1 MHLVLESK
9 GESNNT
15 GGLMAN
21 RWFERILT
29 VIFVVLI
36 CLIFGAV
43 ISGQVLGFFRIYEPL
58 LVIVSALVST
68 VVSLFFFFHM
78 GGLNFLN
85 SFFNTS
91 EKPLRKN
98 EFLTAALYFGG
109 IILFVLVFFIPL
121 VLWPYSPVNDTL
133 TWDAG
138 LYHFPKAI
146 EMYKSGSAWD
156 LSIAYGDYPF
166 GYESLL
172 GLALCLTNSEAL
184 FGSVHAVIA
193 LFLLLSLW
201 LLANRYTKISSA
213 VLFFLCN
220 LLLLSGLL
228 NIDSNIWW
236 IFKYLVFTIGKND
249 LFLGA
254 CTLALLLFAPIG
266 IPPNRHKMFVP
277 GAVMISMITIST
289 KPNGVIIVGFV
300 WLVILIEWLI
310 NSRSKQDTRFP
321 LQTLTISMLII
332 APGLLWMARN
342 LIAVKAI
349 FSSDYA
355 TLQSRS
361 IAGNLTNPYF
371 YNHIEAAVIFLLAI
385 FVTAVV
391 MLFWRKRMSWTLAA
405 TYLILMISFSIGGPT
420 AFTGSTQAPAQISW
434 RFGVNLLAYA
444 FLLLL
449 VFFDP
454 IIDWIYERILSHL
467 FLQAACIALVITIC
481 GLVIWQEHGNLK
493 YNPNGEHTLQDQF
506 HKNVGAQGYFS
517 AYDYVRKNI
526 RDSIIYV
533 ENGLPYYVYGPS
545 FSNSVSRQESADYLV
560 VFQTNW
566 GSSDYD
572 VLGYSD
578 LYETQ
583 DWNSSWVLVYQD
595 SQGRVYQQAD

>member
-1 MHLVLESK
+1 
-9 GESNNT
+9 
-15 GGLMAN
+15 MAQ
-21 RWFERILT
+21 RWFERSLTIL
-29 VIFVVLI
+29 FVVLI

-43 ISGQVLGFFRIYEPL
+43 ISGQILGFFRIYKPL
-58 LVIVSALVST
+58 PVIAST
-68 VVSLFFFFHM
+68 VVCTVISLFLFFRM
-78 GGLNFLN
+78 GGFKFLN

-91 EKPLRKN
+91 DKPLRNN
-98 EFLTAALYFGG
+98 EFLTTALYIGG
-109 IILFVLVFFIPL
+109 ITLFVLVIFIPL
-121 VLWPYSPVNDTL
+121 VLWPFSPVNDTL

-172 GLALCLTNSEAL
+172 GFALCLTNSEAL

-193 LFLLLSLW
+193 LFFLLSVW

-213 VLFFLCN
+213 VLFFVCN

-228 NIDSNIWW
+228 KIDSNIWW

-254 CTLALLLFAPIG
+254 CTLALVLFAPIG
-266 IPPNRHKMFVP
+266 IPPNRRKMFIP
-277 GAVMISMITIST
+277 GIAIISMITLST

-300 WLVILIEWLI
+300 WLVILIEWLR
-310 NSRSKQDTRFP
+310 NFHSQQDTRFS
-321 LQTLTISMLII
+321 LHALTISMLII
-332 APGLLWMARN
+332 TPWLLWMVRN
-342 LIAVKAI
+342 LIAVKTI

-355 TLQSRS
+355 ALQSRS
-361 IAGNLTNPYF
+361 IASNLTNPYF
-371 YNHIEAAVIFLLAI
+371 YNHIEAAVFVLLAI
-385 FVTAVV
+385 LATVIV

-420 AFTGSTQAPAQISW
+420 AFAGSTQAPAQISW
-434 RFGVNLLAYA
+434 RFGVNLLAYS

-454 IIDWIYERILSHL
+454 IIDWIYKWILSHL

-493 YNPNGEHTLQDQF
+493 YNSNGKHTLQDQF
-506 HKNVGAQGYFS
+506 HKNVGAQGYYS

-533 ENGLPYYVYGPS
+533 ENGLPYYVYGPG
-545 FSNSVSRQESADYLV
+545 FTNSVSRQESADYIV
-560 VFQTNW
+560 VFQTDW
-566 GSSDYD
+566 SSSDYD

-578 LYETQ
+578 LYETE
-583 DWNSSWVLVYQD
+583 DWNSNWILVYQD
-595 SQGRVYQQAD
+595 MQGRVYQRTE

>member
-1 MHLVLESK
+1 
-9 GESNNT
+9 
-15 GGLMAN
+15 MAQ
-21 RWFERILT
+21 RWFERSLTIL
-29 VIFVVLI
+29 FVVLI
-36 CLIFGAV
+36 CLIFGAA
-43 ISGQVLGFFRIYEPL
+43 ISGQILGFFKIYEPL
-58 LVIVSALVST
+58 PVIVSTFVFTA
-68 VVSLFFFFHM
+68 VSLFLFFRM
-78 GGLNFLN
+78 GGLKFLY
-85 SFFNTS
+85 SFFNIS
-91 EKPLRKN
+91 EELSRKN
-98 EFLTAALYFGG
+98 EFLAPALYIGG
-109 IILFVLVFFIPL
+109 IILFVIVIFIPL

-166 GYESLL
+166 GYESML
-172 GLALCLTNSEAL
+172 GFTLCLTNSEAL

-193 LFLLLSLW
+193 LFLLLSVW
-201 LLANRYTKISSA
+201 LLANRYTRISSA

-220 LLLLSGLL
+220 ILLLSGILK
-228 NIDSNIWW
+228 IDSNIWW

-266 IPPNRHKMFVP
+266 IPSNRHQMFIP
-277 GAVMISMITIST
+277 GVAMTSMITLST

-300 WLVILIEWLI
+300 WLVILIEWLK

-321 LQTLTISMLII
+321 LRALTISMLIT
-332 APGLLWMARN
+332 APGLLWMLRN

-355 TLQSRS
+355 ALQSRS
-361 IAGNLTNPYF
+361 IASNLTNPYF
-371 YNHIEAAVIFLLAI
+371 YNHIEAAVIILLTILA
-385 FVTAVV
+385 TAVV
-391 MLFWRKRMSWTLAA
+391 MLFWRKRMSWTLVA

-420 AFTGSTQAPAQISW
+420 TFSGSTQVPAQISW

-444 FLLLL
+444 FILLL
-449 VFFDP
+449 VFFYP

-481 GLVIWQEHGNLK
+481 GLVIWQEHDNLK
-493 YNPNGEHTLQDQF
+493 YNPNGKHTLQDQF
-506 HKNVGAQGYFS
+506 HKNVGDQGYYS
-517 AYDYVRKNI
+517 AYDYIRRNI
-526 RDSIIYV
+526 RNSIIYV
-533 ENGLPYYVYGPS
+533 ENGLPYYVYGPG
-545 FSNSVSRQESADYLV
+545 FTNSVSRQESADYVV
-560 VFQTNW
+560 VFQTDW
-566 GSSDYD
+566 GSSDYA

-583 DWNSSWVLVYQD
+583 DWNSNWMLAYQD
-595 SQGRVYQQAD
+595 MQGRVYKRAE